1 MRGQLRSPD
10 GPRPVTSVLLR
21 SSLLGKR
28 LASGL
33 ASCWNVGE
41 RIARDLALVGQVS
54 LCFINGAFWFLTGS
68 EEELEKTGG
77 WDQTLSLVRV
87 HKIPYIPWHRRADK
101 FWIAKWTEAGKVLR
115 GQEQVFT

>member
-87 HKIPYIPWHRRADK
+87 HKTPYIPWHRRADK

>member
-1 MRGQLRSPD
+1 M
-10 GPRPVTSVLLR
+10 
-21 SSLLGKR
+21 LGKR